1 MLITTIITASII
13 SLICIV
19 LIKQHYQDQL
29 DWYRN
34 AWQRQ
39 QQVNL
44 FQFQRIKE
52 LEVER
57 ERLHEVAVMA
67 LSVPNVE
74 DYFEAG
80 GLEIVTWRN

>member
-1 MLITTIITASII
+1 MLITTIITASLI
-13 SLICIV
+13 SLICCY
-19 LIKQHYQDQL
+19 LISRAYEDQL

-39 QQVNL
+39 QQLNL
-44 FQFQRIKE
+44 FQVQRIE
-52 LEVER
+52 DLEVER
-57 ERLHEVAVMA
+57 ERLHEVAIRA
-67 LSVPNVE
+67 WAVPNVE

>member
-1 MLITTIITASII
+1 MLITTIITASLI
-13 SLICIV
+13 SLICCY
-19 LIKQHYQDQL
+19 LISRAYEDQL

-34 AWQRQ
+34 AWQWQ

-44 FQFQRIKE
+44 FQVQRIEE

>member
-1 MLITTIITASII
+1 MLITTIITVSLI
-13 SLICIV
+13 SLICAL
-19 LIKQHYQDQL
+19 LIRQHYQDQL

-39 QQVNL
+39 QQLNL
-44 FQFQRIKE
+44 FQFQRIEE

-57 ERLHEVAVMA
+57 EMIHEVAIRA
-67 LSVPNVE
+67 WAVPNVE